1 MRLITRHILSALA
14 APFFWGVIALTGL
27 LLLNQLAPLI
37 DKFGG
42 RGLAP
47 EVIVEAML
55 LALPALFTLTIPMSV
70 LVATLYAYST
80 LAADL
85 EMVAM
90 YANGISVWRMVRP
103 AMIAVLPVMA
113 INFLIFD
120 QVVPLSNS
128 RYKTLQLLVANTTP
142 TLQLR
147 ADELNPLG
155 NSGYVIRAH
164 DIRQETGWLTDVTI
178 YDLLGLTARRTIHAD
193 SGRMVHAATS
203 GDLLLTL
210 YDGEALSFSLPEPTR
225 VERTTFRVN
234 VIRLDNVEKSFARA
248 QGVAE
253 RGDREKSGCAL
264 MDGITESQW
273 RHQRAVEQQERLTN
287 RDLRNLAGLPAL
299 PPPPAQTM
307 PEFPS
312 RCTGPWGGSVQHF
325 LEQLFLPGTLEAQV
339 PVRLPPQ
346 DSTKRQDSTTAQD
359 SVRLP
364 VVRSTDSLTSRDSL
378 RRLGVTLT
386 EQDPSLPPA
395 DRTREMPLLPA
406 ETGYTPPPDF
416 LVDPQGAVA
425 PRADGLVSSMSE
437 VIGARLTARE
447 ALTTSRK
454 YSVEY
459 HKKFAIPLASLVFVL
474 VGVALALKFPSSGIG
489 LVIGGSLI
497 IFLIFY
503 ILLIGG
509 ENLADDGKVSP
520 EFAMYAPVV
529 LMAVAGLVSVAFA
542 NREMGTARSASIF
555 EWLGSLIPRRRPKA
569 DRS

>member
-103 AMIAVLPVMA
+103 AMVAVLPVMA

-178 YDLLGLTARRTIHAD
+178 YDLLGLTDRRTINAD
-193 SGRMVHAATS
+193 SGRMVHAETS

-210 YDGEALSFSLPEPTR
+210 YDGEALGFSLAEPTR

-234 VIRLDNVEKSFARA
+234 VIRLDDVEKSFARA

-264 MDGITESQW
+264 QDGITESQW
-273 RHQRAVEQQERLTN
+273 RHQRAVEQRERLTR
-287 RDLRNLAGLPAL
+287 RDLRNLAGLPPL
-299 PPPPAQTM
+299 PPPPTQTM

-312 RCTGPWGGSVQHF
+312 QCTGPWGGSVQRF
-325 LEQLFLPGTLEAQV
+325 LERLLLPGTLEAQE
-339 PVRLPPQ
+339 PVRLPPEDSAKRP
-346 DSTKRQDSTTAQD
+346 DSTAIQD
-359 SVRLP
+359 SVTLRG
-364 VVRSTDSLTSRDSL
+364 VGQDSLRSRDSL
-378 RRLGVTLT
+378 KRLGVTLT
-386 EQDPSLPPA
+386 EQGTPPA
-395 DRTREMPLLPA
+395 PLDQGLEMPLVPA
-406 ETGYTPPPDF
+406 ETSIVAPPAF
-416 LVDPQGAVA
+416 LVDPQGMVA

-437 VIGARLTARE
+437 VIGARLTAQE
-447 ALTTSRK
+447 ALSTTRK
-454 YSVEY
+454 YAVEY
-459 HKKFAIPLASLVFVL
+459 HKKFAIPLASLCFVL
-474 VGVALALKFPSSGIG
+474 VGVALALKFPRSGIG

-509 ENLADDGKVSP
+509 ENLADDGKISP

-529 LMAVAGLVSVAFA
+529 LMAGIGLISVALA
-542 NREMGTARSASIF
+542 NREMGTARSASIV
-555 EWLGSLIPRRRPKA
+555 EWVGSLIPRRRPKG
-569 DRS
+569 DRP

>member
-14 APFFWGVIALTGL
+14 APFFWGVLALTGL

-42 RGLAP
+42 RGLAA

-103 AMIAVLPVMA
+103 AIIAVFPIIA

-164 DIRQETGWLTDVTI
+164 DIRPETGWLTDVTI
-178 YDLLGLTARRTIHAD
+178 YDLLGINDRRAIHAD

-210 YDGEALSFSLPEPTR
+210 YDGEALSYSLTEPTR
-225 VERTTFRVN
+225 VERTSFAVN
-234 VIRLDNVEKSFARA
+234 VVRLDNVEKSFARA
-248 QGVAE
+248 EGIAE

-264 MDGITESQW
+264 QDGISESEW
-273 RHQRAVEQQERLTN
+273 RHRRAVEQLERLTQ
-287 RDLRNLAGLPAL
+287 RDLRNLAGLAPL
-299 PPPPAQTM
+299 QPPPIQTM
-307 PEFPS
+307 PETPT
-312 RCTGPWGGSVQHF
+312 RCAGPWGGQVQDF
-325 LEQLFLPGTLEAQV
+325 LEKLFLPGTLEAQE
-339 PVRLPPQ
+339 PVRSPQ
-346 DSTKRQDSTTAQD
+346 DSPKRPEVTPAVQDTI
-359 SVRLP
+359 
-364 VVRSTDSLTSRDSL
+364 
-378 RRLGVTLT
+378 
-386 EQDPSLPPA
+386 
-395 DRTREMPLLPA
+395 
-406 ETGYTPPPDF
+406 TPPRDLQVELPLMQAESGFVAPPEF
-416 LVDPQGAVA
+416 LVNPQGAVA
-425 PRADGLVSSMSE
+425 PRADGVVSSMSE
-437 VIGARLTARE
+437 VTGARIAARD
-447 ALTTSRK
+447 ARSIIRK

-459 HKKFAIPLASLVFVL
+459 HKKFAIPLASLCFVL
-474 VGVALALKFPSSGIG
+474 VGVALALKFPRSGIG

-509 ENLADDGKVSP
+509 ENLADEGKISP
-520 EFAMYAPVV
+520 EVAMYAPVGI
-529 LMAVAGLVSVAFA
+529 MAVVGLVSVALA
-542 NREMGTARSASIF
+542 NREMGTARSASIVDWF
-555 EWLGSLIPRRRPKA
+555 RSLIPHRRPRN
-569 DRS
+569 DRP

>member
-1 MRLITRHILSALA
+1 MRLITRHILSALT

-42 RGLAP
+42 KGLAP

-128 RYKTLQLLVANTTP
+128 RYKTLQVLVGNTTP

-147 ADELNPLG
+147 ADELNALG

-164 DIRQETGWLTDVTI
+164 DIRQETGGLTDVTI
-178 YDLLGLTARRTIHAD
+178 YDLLGLTVRQTIHAD
-193 SGRMVHAATS
+193 SGQLVHAATS

-210 YDGEALSFSLPEPTR
+210 YDGEALGFNLAEPTR
-225 VERTTFRVN
+225 VERTLFRVN
-234 VIRLDNVEKSFARA
+234 VIRLDNVEQSFARA

-264 MDGITESQW
+264 QDGIAESQW
-273 RHQRAVEQQERLTN
+273 RHQRAVEQLELLTR
-287 RDLRNLAGLPAL
+287 RDLRNLAGLPPL

-307 PEFPS
+307 PEFPT
-312 RCTGPWGGSVQHF
+312 RCAGAWGGSVQHF
-325 LEQLFLPGTLEAQV
+325 LEKLFLPGTLEAQE
-339 PVRLPPQ
+339 PVRPPPQ
-346 DSTKRQDSTTAQD
+346 DSTKRADSATVQD
-359 SVRLP
+359 SVRP
-364 VVRSTDSLTSRDSL
+364 RPIGPDSLRARDSL
-378 RRLGVTLT
+378 KRLGVTLRV
-386 EQDPSLPPA
+386 QDSLLPPLDQRA
-395 DRTREMPLLPA
+395 ELPLMPA
-406 ETGYTPPPDF
+406 ETSYTPPPDF

-437 VIGARLTARE
+437 VLGARLNAHE
-447 ALTTSRK
+447 ALSTARK

-459 HKKFAIPLASLVFVL
+459 HKKFAIPLASLCFVL

-529 LMAVAGLVSVAFA
+529 LMAVAGLISVAFA
-542 NREMGTARSASIF
+542 NREMGTARSASLF
-555 EWLGSLIPRRRPKA
+555 GWLGSLRPRRRPKA
-569 DRS
+569 DQS

>member
-1 MRLITRHILSALA
+1 MRLITRHILRALA

-47 EVIVEAML
+47 EVIIEAMV

-90 YANGISVWRMVRP
+90 YANGLSVWRMVRP
-103 AMIAVLPVMA
+103 ALVAVLPVMA

-128 RYKTLQLLVANTTP
+128 RYKTLQLLVSNTTP

-147 ADELNPLG
+147 PDELNPLG

-164 DIRQETGWLTDVTI
+164 DIRQESGWLTDVTI
-178 YDLLGLTARRTIHAD
+178 YDLLGLTERRTIHAD
-193 SGRMVHAATS
+193 SGRMVHAETS

-210 YDGEALSFSLPEPTR
+210 YDGEALGFSLAEPTR
-225 VERTTFRVN
+225 VEQTTFRVN
-234 VIRLDNVEKSFARA
+234 VIRLDDVEKSFARA

-264 MDGITESQW
+264 QDGITESQW
-273 RHQRAVEQQERLTN
+273 RHQRAVEQLERLTR
-287 RDLRNLAGLPAL
+287 RDLRNLAGLPPL

-307 PEFPS
+307 PAFPS

-325 LEQLFLPGTLEAQV
+325 LEKLLLPGTLEAQE
-339 PVRLPPQ
+339 PVRPPPPQ
-346 DSTKRQDSTTAQD
+346 DSVNVHDSTIAQD
-359 SVRLP
+359 SVPLRGMA
-364 VVRSTDSLTSRDSL
+364 RDSLRSRDSL
-378 RRLGVTLT
+378 KRLGVTLM
-386 EQDPSLPPA
+386 EQETPAPPL
-395 DRTREMPLLPA
+395 DQGIERPLMPA
-406 ETGYTPPPDF
+406 ETTFVPPPAF
-416 LVDPQGAVA
+416 LVDPQGVVA
-425 PRADGLVSSMSE
+425 PRADGLVASISE
-437 VIGARLTARE
+437 VIGARLTAQE
-447 ALTTSRK
+447 ALSTTRK

-459 HKKFAIPLASLVFVL
+459 HKKFAIPLASLCFVL
-474 VGVALALKFPSSGIG
+474 VGVALALKFPRSGIG

-509 ENLADDGKVSP
+509 ESLADDGKISP

-529 LMAVAGLVSVAFA
+529 FMAVLGLISVALA
-542 NREMGTARSASIF
+542 NREMGTTRSASIV
-555 EWLGSLIPRRRPKA
+555 EWFGSLIPRRRP
-569 DRS
+569 RVPRP